1 MVAPRR
7 FGFAFLSWSKIVFHW
22 HLAILVYKAID
33 GPSEQSRP
41 TAGVG
46 REEWPGT
53 IVGTKE
59 EQVRNQ
65 SVTSLS
71 TSQNRRVFKG
81 LM

>member
-1 MVAPRR
+1 MS
-7 FGFAFLSWSKIVFHW
+7 FAFLSWSKIVFHW

-33 GPSEQSRP
+33 GPSEQLRP

-53 IVGTKE
+53 IIGTKE

-71 TSQNRRVFKG
+71 TLQKQKG
-81 LM
+81 F